1 MCKYGPKFASFVVS
15 AWSSV
20 KCVFFVSTVV
30 QIQRTGQEQEG
41 LILSQRG
48 PQLLRELLLVS
59 QPPKTCCIVVD
70 SRLRGL

>member
-1 MCKYGPKFASFVVS
+1 MCKYGPKFASFFVS

-20 KCVFFVSTVV
+20 KCVFVSTVV

-59 QPPKTCCIVVD
+59 QPPKTCSIRVD
-70 SRLRGL
+70 SRLHGL

>member
-15 AWSSV
+15 VWSSV
-20 KCVFFVSTVV
+20 KCVFVATVV

-41 LILSQRG
+41 LILRQRG

-59 QPPKTCCIVVD
+59 QPPKTCSILVD
-70 SRLRGL
+70 SRLHGL